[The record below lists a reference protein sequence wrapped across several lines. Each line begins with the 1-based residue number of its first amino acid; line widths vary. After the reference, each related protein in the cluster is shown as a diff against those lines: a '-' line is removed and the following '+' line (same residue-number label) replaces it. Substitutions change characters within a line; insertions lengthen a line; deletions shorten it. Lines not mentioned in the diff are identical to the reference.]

1 MARTSN
7 VRVKLCD
14 QILLHKLHLLNNAV
28 SRTGVTEREME
39 EAFKLS
45 IGYRPSRL
53 SWAMSWND
61 GTLSILYSVIF
72 LIALFVL
79 TPFLAS
85 FFEVILGTRCIV
97 PNNYLVWEATRPLSD
112 CDFCRGVQSP
122 IILSNCSRE
131 EFKPYAYSS
140 RPIIIKNAVSHW
152 PAAQFLNFTFLK
164 DLYQKH
170 PAALDS
176 FHEDCQFLH
185 FKSNFQTLR
194 DVFRMSEDFRTGHK
208 PWYVG
213 WSNCNP
219 VILAELRKLYPK
231 PHFLPEDAEMP
242 NTDFVFLGYEQGAL
256 MHVRTSQK
264 WFQKN
269 RLKNSNFQID
279 YIPRL
284 MWQAQL
290 RGNKTWIL
298 APTPECDNECKSF
311 SFYVEPGDALLVD
324 TRLWYHGTFIS
335 KGEFSLTIQ
344 SEYG

>member
-1 MARTSN
+1 MARLSN

-14 QILLHKLHLLNNAV
+14 QILLHKLHVLNNAV
-28 SRTGVTEREME
+28 SQKGVTEREME

-45 IGYRPSRL
+45 IGYRASRL
-53 SWAMSWND
+53 SWTQWND

-85 FFEVILGTRCIV
+85 FIEVILGTRCIV

-112 CDFCRGVQSP
+112 CDFCRGVQGP
-122 IILSNCSRE
+122 IILSNLSRE
-131 EFKPYAYSS
+131 QFKPYAYSS
-140 RPIIIKNAVSHW
+140 RPIIIKNAISHW
-152 PAAQFLNFTFLK
+152 PAAKMLNFTFLK
-164 DLYQKH
+164 DLYYKH
-170 PAALDS
+170 PSALDT

-185 FKSNFQTLR
+185 FKSNFQTLK
-194 DVFRMSEDFRTGHK
+194 DVFRMSEEFRTGHK

-219 VILAELRKLYPK
+219 LILAELRKLYPK

-242 NTDFVFLGYEQGAL
+242 NTDFVFLGYEQGAV
-256 MHVRTSQK
+256 MH
-264 WFQKN
+264 
-269 RLKNSNFQID
+269 ID

-290 RGNKTWIL
+290 RGNKSWIL
-298 APTPECDNECKSF
+298 APTPECDNECRSF